1 MSTIQLTNTV
11 INNPIVKNEQSED
24 SEEMELFIT
33 SVKSQLEI
41 FVNRIKSNLSRGR
54 TVING
59 GSLETFY
66 SKITPMHQKL
76 LQYIQQQ
83 DEKRRKCLV
92 KKMSCLLL
100 CFILIGLSESNL
112 TSLIFSTYKQTFH
125 SSFYNS
131 DSFYC
136 SPSIDKTSKIIRI
149 LCNQTIKNKF
159 NFHFSVF

>member
-1 MSTIQLTNTV
+1 MQPSNTV
-11 INNPIVKNEQSED
+11 VNPAVKVEQSED
-24 SEEMELFIT
+24 TQEMDIFIT

-83 DEKRRKCLV
+83 DEKRCK
-92 KKMSCLLL
+92 
-100 CFILIGLSESNL
+100 
-112 TSLIFSTYKQTFH
+112 Y
-125 SSFYNS
+125 
-131 DSFYC
+131 
-136 SPSIDKTSKIIRI
+136 
-149 LCNQTIKNKF
+149 
-159 NFHFSVF
+159 

>member
-1 MSTIQLTNTV
+1 MN
-11 INNPIVKNEQSED
+11 NEQSD
-24 SEEMELFIT
+24 NSEEMEIFIT

-83 DEKRRKCLV
+83 DEKRCKYR
-92 KKMSCLLL
+92 SLLL
-100 CFILIGLSESNL
+100 
-112 TSLIFSTYKQTFH
+112 T
-125 SSFYNS
+125 
-131 DSFYC
+131 
-136 SPSIDKTSKIIRI
+136 
-149 LCNQTIKNKF
+149 
-159 NFHFSVF
+159 

>member
-1 MSTIQLTNTV
+1 MNASTIHSPSSV
-11 INNPIVKNEQSED
+11 VSPAVKPEQSED
-24 SEEMELFIT
+24 SEEMEMFIT

-83 DEKRRKCLV
+83 DEKRCKCFTLG
-92 KKMSCLLL
+92 K
-100 CFILIGLSESNL
+100 
-112 TSLIFSTYKQTFH
+112 
-125 SSFYNS
+125 
-131 DSFYC
+131 
-136 SPSIDKTSKIIRI
+136 
-149 LCNQTIKNKF
+149 
-159 NFHFSVF
+159 HFQIYLRNI

>member
-1 MSTIQLTNTV
+1 MSTVQSPSTV
-11 INNPIVKNEQSED
+11 INPVVKNEESED
-24 SEEMELFIT
+24 SEEMEMFIT

-83 DEKRRKCLV
+83 DEKRC
-92 KKMSCLLL
+92 
-100 CFILIGLSESNL
+100 
-112 TSLIFSTYKQTFH
+112 TY
-125 SSFYNS
+125 
-131 DSFYC
+131 
-136 SPSIDKTSKIIRI
+136 
-149 LCNQTIKNKF
+149 
-159 NFHFSVF
+159 

>member
-1 MSTIQLTNTV
+1 MNAIQSVNAVVGSAV
-11 INNPIVKNEQSED
+11 IDGEPED

-33 SVKSQLEI
+33 SVRSQLEI

-83 DEKRRKCLV
+83 DEKRCK
-92 KKMSCLLL
+92 
-100 CFILIGLSESNL
+100 
-112 TSLIFSTYKQTFH
+112 Y
-125 SSFYNS
+125 
-131 DSFYC
+131 
-136 SPSIDKTSKIIRI
+136 
-149 LCNQTIKNKF
+149 
-159 NFHFSVF
+159 

>member
-1 MSTIQLTNTV
+1 MTGPAVKDDQL
-11 INNPIVKNEQSED
+11 ED
-24 SEEMELFIT
+24 TEEMDQFIN

-83 DEKRRKCLV
+83 DEKRCK
-92 KKMSCLLL
+92 
-100 CFILIGLSESNL
+100 
-112 TSLIFSTYKQTFH
+112 Y
-125 SSFYNS
+125 
-131 DSFYC
+131 
-136 SPSIDKTSKIIRI
+136 
-149 LCNQTIKNKF
+149 
-159 NFHFSVF
+159 

>member
-1 MSTIQLTNTV
+1 M
-11 INNPIVKNEQSED
+11 D
-24 SEEMELFIT
+24 LFII

-83 DEKRRKCLV
+83 DEKRCKFNIY
-92 KKMSCLLL
+92 LLSKFVFKSIVL
-100 CFILIGLSESNL
+100 KFI
-112 TSLIFSTYKQTFH
+112 IFIVF
-125 SSFYNS
+125 
-131 DSFYC
+131 
-136 SPSIDKTSKIIRI
+136 KII
-149 LCNQTIKNKF
+149 
-159 NFHFSVF
+159 

>member
-1 MSTIQLTNTV
+1 
-11 INNPIVKNEQSED
+11 
-24 SEEMELFIT
+24 MELFIT

-83 DEKRRKCLV
+83 DEKRCKLKSSYSINNFDNYLIYFKLRKG
-92 KKMSCLLL
+92 
-100 CFILIGLSESNL
+100 I
-112 TSLIFSTYKQTFH
+112 
-125 SSFYNS
+125 
-131 DSFYC
+131 
-136 SPSIDKTSKIIRI
+136 
-149 LCNQTIKNKF
+149 TI
-159 NFHFSVF
+159 VA

>member
-1 MSTIQLTNTV
+1 MNTIESP
-11 INNPIVKNEQSED
+11 NNQISPAMNNEQSDD
-24 SEEMELFIT
+24 SEEMDMFIT

-83 DEKRRKCLV
+83 DEKRCKYR
-92 KKMSCLLL
+92 LLL
-100 CFILIGLSESNL
+100 LRL
-112 TSLIFSTYKQTFH
+112 
-125 SSFYNS
+125 
-131 DSFYC
+131 
-136 SPSIDKTSKIIRI
+136 KIQKVVLDNTEIVA
-149 LCNQTIKNKF
+149 NQ
-159 NFHFSVF
+159 

>member
-11 INNPIVKNEQSED
+11 INSPIVKNEKSED

-83 DEKRRKCLV
+83 DEKRRKC
-92 KKMSCLLL
+92 
-100 CFILIGLSESNL
+100 
-112 TSLIFSTYKQTFH
+112 
-125 SSFYNS
+125 
-131 DSFYC
+131 
-136 SPSIDKTSKIIRI
+136 
-149 LCNQTIKNKF
+149 
-159 NFHFSVF
+159 

>member
-1 MSTIQLTNTV
+1 VQPSNTV
-11 INNPIVKNEQSED
+11 INPAVKVEQSED
-24 SEEMELFIT
+24 TQEMDNFTT

-83 DEKRRKCLV
+83 DEKRC
-92 KKMSCLLL
+92 
-100 CFILIGLSESNL
+100 
-112 TSLIFSTYKQTFH
+112 
-125 SSFYNS
+125 
-131 DSFYC
+131 
-136 SPSIDKTSKIIRI
+136 
-149 LCNQTIKNKF
+149 
-159 NFHFSVF
+159 

>member
-1 MSTIQLTNTV
+1 MNTIESPNNE
-11 INNPIVKNEQSED
+11 INSAMINEQPDD
-24 SEEMELFIT
+24 SGEMEMFIT

-83 DEKRRKCLV
+83 DEKRCK
-92 KKMSCLLL
+92 
-100 CFILIGLSESNL
+100 
-112 TSLIFSTYKQTFH
+112 Y
-125 SSFYNS
+125 
-131 DSFYC
+131 
-136 SPSIDKTSKIIRI
+136 
-149 LCNQTIKNKF
+149 
-159 NFHFSVF
+159 

>member
-1 MSTIQLTNTV
+1 MQPSNTV
-11 INNPIVKNEQSED
+11 INPAVKVEQSED
-24 SEEMELFIT
+24 TQEMDNFTT

-83 DEKRRKCLV
+83 DEKRC
-92 KKMSCLLL
+92 
-100 CFILIGLSESNL
+100 
-112 TSLIFSTYKQTFH
+112 
-125 SSFYNS
+125 
-131 DSFYC
+131 
-136 SPSIDKTSKIIRI
+136 
-149 LCNQTIKNKF
+149 
-159 NFHFSVF
+159 

>member
-1 MSTIQLTNTV
+1 MNTNKPSLIISASTTN
-11 INNPIVKNEQSED
+11 NQSED
-24 SEEMELFIT
+24 SEEMEQFIN

-83 DEKRRKCLV
+83 DEKRCK
-92 KKMSCLLL
+92 
-100 CFILIGLSESNL
+100 
-112 TSLIFSTYKQTFH
+112 Y
-125 SSFYNS
+125 
-131 DSFYC
+131 
-136 SPSIDKTSKIIRI
+136 
-149 LCNQTIKNKF
+149 
-159 NFHFSVF
+159 

>member
-1 MSTIQLTNTV
+1 
-11 INNPIVKNEQSED
+11 
-24 SEEMELFIT
+24 MELFIT

-83 DEKRRKCLV
+83 DEKRCKYE
-92 KKMSCLLL
+92 KKNDIYCIICWNFFEITYINLFL
-100 CFILIGLSESNL
+100 FIFI
-112 TSLIFSTYKQTFH
+112 
-125 SSFYNS
+125 
-131 DSFYC
+131 
-136 SPSIDKTSKIIRI
+136 
-149 LCNQTIKNKF
+149 
-159 NFHFSVF
+159 

>member
-1 MSTIQLTNTV
+1 MFQASTAQLPTTV
-11 INNPIVKNEQSED
+11 ISPTAKIEQSEE
-24 SEEMELFIT
+24 SEEMEVFIT

-83 DEKRRKCLV
+83 DEKRCK
-92 KKMSCLLL
+92 
-100 CFILIGLSESNL
+100 
-112 TSLIFSTYKQTFH
+112 Y
-125 SSFYNS
+125 
-131 DSFYC
+131 
-136 SPSIDKTSKIIRI
+136 
-149 LCNQTIKNKF
+149 
-159 NFHFSVF
+159 

>member
-1 MSTIQLTNTV
+1 MNTIESPNNEISTAMN
-11 INNPIVKNEQSED
+11 NEQPDD

-83 DEKRRKCLV
+83 DEKRCKYR
-92 KKMSCLLL
+92 
-100 CFILIGLSESNL
+100 
-112 TSLIFSTYKQTFH
+112 
-125 SSFYNS
+125 
-131 DSFYC
+131 
-136 SPSIDKTSKIIRI
+136 
-149 LCNQTIKNKF
+149 
-159 NFHFSVF
+159 

>member
-1 MSTIQLTNTV
+1 
-11 INNPIVKNEQSED
+11 
-24 SEEMELFIT
+24 MEVFIT

-83 DEKRRKCLV
+83 DEKRCKYWKRLFTQV
-92 KKMSCLLL
+92 NVDVLLL
-100 CFILIGLSESNL
+100 FNVAIVIV
-112 TSLIFSTYKQTFH
+112 
-125 SSFYNS
+125 
-131 DSFYC
+131 
-136 SPSIDKTSKIIRI
+136 DK
-149 LCNQTIKNKF
+149 
-159 NFHFSVF
+159 

>member
-1 MSTIQLTNTV
+1 MNTV
-11 INNPIVKNEQSED
+11 KSPSTVISPAVKNEESED
-24 SEEMELFIT
+24 SEEMEMFIT

-83 DEKRRKCLV
+83 DEKRCTYFDYSYFL
-92 KKMSCLLL
+92 
-100 CFILIGLSESNL
+100 GLEVN
-112 TSLIFSTYKQTFH
+112 
-125 SSFYNS
+125 NS
-131 DSFYC
+131 MYRGF
-136 SPSIDKTSKIIRI
+136 
-149 LCNQTIKNKF
+149 
-159 NFHFSVF
+159 V

>member
-1 MSTIQLTNTV
+1 MQSPNPVTNPV
-11 INNPIVKNEQSED
+11 MKDEPSED
-24 SEEMELFIT
+24 SEEMETFIH

-83 DEKRRKCLV
+83 DEKRCKYQKWL
-92 KKMSCLLL
+92 
-100 CFILIGLSESNL
+100 
-112 TSLIFSTYKQTFH
+112 
-125 SSFYNS
+125 YN
-131 DSFYC
+131 
-136 SPSIDKTSKIIRI
+136 I
-149 LCNQTIKNKF
+149 
-159 NFHFSVF
+159 

>member
-1 MSTIQLTNTV
+1 MNKVQPPDTV
-11 INNPIVKNEQSED
+11 INPPIKIEQSED
-24 SEEMELFIT
+24 SQEMDMFIT

-83 DEKRRKCLV
+83 DEKRCK
-92 KKMSCLLL
+92 
-100 CFILIGLSESNL
+100 
-112 TSLIFSTYKQTFH
+112 Y
-125 SSFYNS
+125 
-131 DSFYC
+131 
-136 SPSIDKTSKIIRI
+136 
-149 LCNQTIKNKF
+149 
-159 NFHFSVF
+159 